1 MGATRDANDL
11 KNCRKE
17 QDKPDPGCTD
27 SYKYRTKIPSHKK
40 DGFPYCYNKHA
51 CSLSD
56 KCRELENNSGKG
68 KCKYI
73 SYDPKKAFN
82 KAFTDDM
89 PQWFRLYSH
98 GLGEFYWNYTRPNG
112 RLINKMNQYTNI
124 NMSTF
129 NDISKE
135 FRTGNW
141 AIEIEGKFYEIIGR
155 SNLYKENDAK
165 NKSRIG
171 YIDFNVDKKV
181 TKTYNNDGGNKTG
194 KVTLYTKRPVLKKKN
209 YKAEF

>member
-1 MGATRDANDL
+1 
-11 KNCRKE
+11 
-17 QDKPDPGCTD
+17 
-27 SYKYRTKIPSHKK
+27 
-40 DGFPYCYNKHA
+40 
-51 CSLSD
+51 
-56 KCRELENNSGKG
+56 
-68 KCKYI
+68 
-73 SYDPKKAFN
+73 
-82 KAFTDDM
+82 
-89 PQWFRLYSH
+89 
-98 GLGEFYWNYTRPNG
+98 
-112 RLINKMNQYTNI
+112 
-124 NMSTF
+124 TF

-209 YKAEF
+209 YKAEFKKVFSINNPNSFSINLNGKVSYYSDFRKTSGKMVENMNKLTKIKKIVTFADFYREIETGNWAIEIGDKFYLLTINPNRSKTKKNIKNGWIYMLAENKFDSKT